1 MIEYRKITIT
11 EKENVINLIKEVLNN
26 LERKDFFM
34 PFTEEEL
41 EDICN
46 QEKIITYGA
55 YDDDKIIGMAQLYID
70 QSATREIK
78 ELINLKSNKVAELGQ
93 TFSIK
98 RI

>member
-1 MIEYRKITIT
+1 MIEYRKITVGD
-11 EKENVINLIKEVLNN
+11 KKSVINLIKEVLNN
-26 LERKDFFM
+26 LERKEFFM

-55 YDDDKIIGMAQLYID
+55 YHDDKIVGMAQLYID
-70 QSATREIK
+70 QSATSEIK
-78 ELINLKSNKVAELGQ
+78 ELINLKSNKVAELGRI
-93 TFSIK
+93 FSIK

>member
-1 MIEYRKITIT
+1 MIEYRKITV
-11 EKENVINLIKEVLNN
+11 EDKENVINLIKEVLNN
-26 LERKDFFM
+26 LERKEFFM

-55 YDDDKIIGMAQLYID
+55 YDDDKIIGMVQLYID
-70 QSATREIK
+70 QSATSEIK
-78 ELINLKSNKVAELGQ
+78 ELINLKSNKVAELGRI
-93 TFSIK
+93 FSIK